1 MKLATFRNSD
11 DRDRLGIIL
20 SNDRKLLD
28 IQAAHE
34 LETGAPNP
42 ALFSL
47 QAFIEGG
54 ERALEL
60 GREMAAEAPD
70 TCTTPIADVT
80 LRTPLPR
87 PPQIRD

>member
-11 DRDRLGIIL
+11 DRDRLGIVL

-60 GREMAAEAPD
+60 GRRWQRRRL
-70 TCTTPIADVT
+70 TPV
-80 LRTPLPR
+80 
-87 PPQIRD
+87 

>member
-11 DRDRLGIIL
+11 DRDRLGIVL

-42 ALFSL
+42 ALSRSKRSSKV
-47 QAFIEGG
+47 AREPGT
-54 ERALEL
+54 R
-60 GREMAAEAPD
+60 REMAAEAPD
-70 TCTTPIADVT
+70 TCI
-80 LRTPLPR
+80 TPLPT
-87 PPQIRD
+87 